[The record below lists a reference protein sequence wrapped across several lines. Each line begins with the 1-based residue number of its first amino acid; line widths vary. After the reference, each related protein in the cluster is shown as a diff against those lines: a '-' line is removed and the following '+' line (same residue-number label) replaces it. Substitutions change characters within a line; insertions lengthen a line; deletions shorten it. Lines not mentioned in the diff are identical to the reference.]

1 MTSGDLTPFLHMT
14 AYVTRQGEGSLW
26 TSEAAESDSHPIF
39 GLLRQ
44 VIIYAYTSLSLY
56 QLVAG
61 TIQRRVDFEAC
72 YGNVKDTSSVCF
84 WLRHRCLPI
93 TSSVR
98 AVTDLWENR
107 YGVKRSEKGVQPIQ
121 RPQTSFINGVWQ
133 LGFLMCDVFVALD
146 VMLCTASI
154 FNLVAISIDRFYA
167 VTWPVRYSKHKSN
180 NRLAITITLVWTL
193 SFGISA
199 PLLFGSN
206 YPATGER
213 SPEMCGIF
221 NTNYMIYSSMC
232 SFFIPCT
239 AMLVLYYKILKKI
252 KERSKKMAKKM
263 PKSTSAGMVCEDTV
277 IAHTTTSSGIAMKE
291 NGASKKTLS
300 TPVLDGHAVSVVD
313 ANSRPSSESDIS
325 VAMAAETNQSDEAVR
340 TPRGTKL
347 PKTRL
352 DAIKS
357 KLKGKAKDEFP
368 NRREQKAINVMK
380 IVIGV
385 FLICWTPFFVTNV
398 VRACSTCTIP
408 DTLFS
413 IVTWLG
419 YLNSGMNPIIY
430 TIFNDEFRIAFRKL
444 LCKGQGR

>member
-1 MTSGDLTPFLHMT
+1 M
-14 AYVTRQGEGSLW
+14 EGN
-26 TSEAAESDSHPIF
+26 TTVYPAGSEFDVPRSPDNGSTVGWNGTDWEAGAESYNF
-39 GLLRQ
+39 
-44 VIIYAYTSLSLY
+44 
-56 QLVAG
+56 VA
-61 TIQRRVDFEAC
+61 
-72 YGNVKDTSSVCF
+72 
-84 WLRHRCLPI
+84 LLPI
-93 TSSVR
+93 LVIAEILIGNALVVLAIYREKNLRSNTNYFIVNL
-98 AVTDLWENR
+98 AVTDALMATLVMPFVVYVE
-107 YGVKRSEKGVQPIQ
+107 
-121 RPQTSFINGVWQ
+121 FLGVWQ

-180 NRLAITITLVWTL
+180 TRLAITITLVWTL
-193 SFGISA
+193 SFVICA

-206 YPATGER
+206 YPAKGER
-213 SPEMCGIF
+213 TPEMCGIF
-221 NTNYMIYSSMC
+221 NNNYMIYSSMC

-263 PKSTSAGMVCEDTV
+263 PKSTSAGMICGDTV
-277 IAHTTTSSGIAMKE
+277 IANTTTSSGIALKE

-300 TPVLDGHAVSVVD
+300 TPVLDGHAGHAVSAVD

-325 VAMAAETNQSDEAVR
+325 VAMAAETTQAEDPAR
-340 TPRGTKL
+340 TPGISPRCAKL

-352 DAIKS
+352 DAIKI
-357 KLKGKAKDEFP
+357 KLKGKVKDEFP
-368 NRREQKAINVMK
+368 NKREQKAINVMK

-408 DTLFS
+408 DVLFS

-430 TIFNDEFRIAFRKL
+430 TIFNQEFRSAFRKL
-444 LCKGQGR
+444 LCKTH

>member
-1 MTSGDLTPFLHMT
+1 M
-14 AYVTRQGEGSLW
+14 EGNATVYPSVAGFDVPRSPGNDSSAGW
-26 TSEAAESDSHPIF
+26 NGTDWGEAAGSYNF
-39 GLLRQ
+39 
-44 VIIYAYTSLSLY
+44 
-56 QLVAG
+56 VA
-61 TIQRRVDFEAC
+61 
-72 YGNVKDTSSVCF
+72 
-84 WLRHRCLPI
+84 LLPI
-93 TSSVR
+93 LVIVEILTGNALVVVAIYKGKNLRSTTNYFIVNL
-98 AVTDLWENR
+98 AVTDALMAVLVMPFVVYVE
-107 YGVKRSEKGVQPIQ
+107 
-121 RPQTSFINGVWQ
+121 FINGVWQ

-430 TIFNDEFRIAFRKL
+430 TIFNEEFRIAFRKL

>member
-1 MTSGDLTPFLHMT
+1 MEGNTTIYPTVSGFDVPRRPGNDSAAGWNGTDLED
-14 AYVTRQGEGSLW
+14 AGSYN
-26 TSEAAESDSHPIF
+26 F
-39 GLLRQ
+39 
-44 VIIYAYTSLSLY
+44 
-56 QLVAG
+56 VA
-61 TIQRRVDFEAC
+61 
-72 YGNVKDTSSVCF
+72 
-84 WLRHRCLPI
+84 LLPI
-93 TSSVR
+93 LVIVEILTGNALVVLAIYREKNLQSTTNYFIVNL
-98 AVTDLWENR
+98 AVTDALMAVLVMPFVVYVE
-107 YGVKRSEKGVQPIQ
+107 
-121 RPQTSFINGVWQ
+121 FLGVWQ
-133 LGFLMCDVFVALD
+133 LGYLMCDVFVALD

-180 NRLAITITLVWTL
+180 TRLSITITLVWTL
-193 SFGISA
+193 SFVICA

-206 YPATGER
+206 YPPTGER

-221 NTNYMIYSSMC
+221 NNNYMIYSSMC

-252 KERSKKMAKKM
+252 KERSKKMAKKL
-263 PKSTSAGMVCEDTV
+263 PKSTSTGMIYGDTV
-277 IAHTTTSSGIAMKE
+277 IANNTASSHIALKE

-300 TPVLDGHAVSVVD
+300 TPVLDGHAVSVAVTS
-313 ANSRPSSESDIS
+313 SRPSSESDIS
-325 VAMAAETNQSDEAVR
+325 GAAAENNETEEPAR
-340 TPRGTKL
+340 TPGVSPKDTKL

-352 DAIKS
+352 DAIKN

-368 NRREQKAINVMK
+368 NKREQKAINVMK

-385 FLICWTPFFVTNV
+385 FLICWTPFFVVNV

-408 DTLFS
+408 DILFS

-430 TIFNDEFRIAFRKL
+430 TIFNQEFRAAFRKL
-444 LCKGQGR
+444 LCKTQGQGR

>member
-1 MTSGDLTPFLHMT
+1 M
-14 AYVTRQGEGSLW
+14 EGNATVYPSVAGFDVPRSPGNDSAAGW
-26 TSEAAESDSHPIF
+26 NGTDWGEAAGSYNF
-39 GLLRQ
+39 
-44 VIIYAYTSLSLY
+44 
-56 QLVAG
+56 VA
-61 TIQRRVDFEAC
+61 
-72 YGNVKDTSSVCF
+72 
-84 WLRHRCLPI
+84 LLPI
-93 TSSVR
+93 LVIVEILTGNALVVVAIYKGKNLRSTTNYFIVNL
-98 AVTDLWENR
+98 AVTDALMAVLVMPFVVYVE
-107 YGVKRSEKGVQPIQ
+107 
-121 RPQTSFINGVWQ
+121 FINGVWQ

-430 TIFNDEFRIAFRKL
+430 TIFNEEFRIAFRKL